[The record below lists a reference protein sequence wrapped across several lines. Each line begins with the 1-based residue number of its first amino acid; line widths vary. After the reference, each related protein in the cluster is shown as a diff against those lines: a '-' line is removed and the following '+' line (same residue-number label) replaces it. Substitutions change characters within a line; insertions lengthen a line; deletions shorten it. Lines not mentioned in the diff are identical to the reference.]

1 MDVETDFQRVMQAFA
16 HYGVKKASMAD
27 LAKAA
32 EVSRQTL
39 YNRFGT
45 KEAVLDWAIAGC
57 VEQLKHRATLTL
69 SGPGNA
75 TDRLAI
81 AFDRWIGDMVPVT
94 RNSLHG
100 AEIMDQGIQSLQR
113 QGIEPHLEFEQ
124 IVERFLLD
132 QNLCFDDN
140 HAGDTTF
147 LLVAAAKGLMLKST
161 TSAEFSTGME
171 RILRAIF
178 PQATG

>member
-1 MDVETDFQRVMQAFA
+1 MDIETDFQRVMQAFA

-45 KEAVLDWAIAGC
+45 KEAVLDWAVTGC
-57 VEQLKHRATLTL
+57 VEQLKRRASLAL
-69 SGPGNA
+69 SGPGSA
-75 TDRLAI
+75 TDRLAT
-81 AFDRWIGDMVPVT
+81 AFDRWVGDMVPVM
-94 RNSLHG
+94 RNSPHG
-100 AEIMDQGIQSLQR
+100 MEVMDQGILSLQR
-113 QGIEPHLEFEQ
+113 RGIEPHLDFERL
-124 IVERFLLD
+124 VERFLLD
-132 QNLCFDDN
+132 QNLCFDEQ

-161 TSAEFSTGME
+161 TSAEFSAGIE
-171 RILRAIF
+171 RILRAAF
-178 PQATG
+178 PAAAG